1 MGPGPE
7 RTADAARLLD
17 IVSGSWKTQAVYV
30 AARLGIADRL
40 HDSPRS
46 SADLAAETGAHGPT
60 LERLLRAL
68 AAIEMVRRRPDGAF
82 ELTATG
88 SLLRK
93 DTPDSLHAWVLHWGG
108 TCWPVWGQLL
118 HSVTTGDSARPLVSG
133 TTGFD
138 HLASDPEAAG
148 VFHRAMAQLTR
159 LFVGEFVAAVDW
171 TGTRKIL
178 DVGGGSGELLVAALG
193 ACPGSVGTL
202 FDEPH
207 AVERGRQN
215 LRAAGLEHRCE
226 FVAGDFFERVPEGA
240 DTYLLKSVLHDW
252 SDERAAAILASCRRA
267 LGQEAR
273 LLVVE
278 RIVPEEVGASPDDQ
292 GLACMDLHMLV
303 QLGGRERTEAELRA
317 LLSGA
322 GFRTL
327 GVKPLRSTL
336 AVIEALPAST
346 AV

>member
-1 MGPGPE
+1 MEPTPE
-7 RTADAARLLD
+7 RTADASRLLD

-40 HDSPRS
+40 HDAPRS
-46 SADLAAETGAHGPT
+46 CAELASETGAHGPS

-68 AAIEMVRRRPDGAF
+68 VAIGIVRLRPDGAF
-82 ELTATG
+82 DLTSTG
-88 SLLRK
+88 SLLREEA
-93 DTPDSLHAWVLHWGG
+93 PDSLRAWVLHWGG

-118 HSVTTGDSARPLVSG
+118 HSVMTGDDARRLISGSAA
-133 TTGFD
+133 FD
-138 HLASDPEAAG
+138 RLASDSEAARI
-148 VFHRAMAQLTR
+148 FHQAMSQLTR
-159 LFVGEFVAAVDW
+159 LLVGEFVAAVDW
-171 TGTRKIL
+171 TGTRKIV

-193 ACPGSVGTL
+193 ACPGAVGIL
-202 FDEPH
+202 FDESH
-207 AVERGRQN
+207 AVERGRRN

-226 FVAGDFFERVPEGA
+226 IVAGDFFERVPEGG

-252 SDERAAAILASCRRA
+252 NDARAAAILASCRRA
-267 LGQEAR
+267 LTPAAR

-278 RIVPEEVGASPDDQ
+278 RIVPERFGASPDDQ

-303 QLGGRERTEAELRA
+303 QHGGRERTEAELRA

-322 GFRTL
+322 GFRTV

-336 AVIEALPAST
+336 ALIEAAPVSANG
-346 AV
+346 